1 MTFTVPLTVLMLAVS
16 GLEAVLIL
24 TQEKSLSVS
33 PGSNVKISCIS
44 SKSNWHMSWYQ
55 KKPGSSPRF
64 LIFGST
70 RATGLESRFTYS
82 KTDNIYLHIDKVTA
96 EDEAVYY
103 CACADCGADNT
114 FGGGTMLNIAR
125 ASSPPALT
133 LLPPSQT
140 ELSKGGAT
148 LVCLAQGFHP
158 DSLTVTWTEDGGAV
172 AGGDVR
178 TGEAQRRSD
187 GTYSASSLLTL
198 TADRWRSGR
207 SYACQ
212 LTHPAL
218 TAPLSQA
225 LTQAEC
231 ASQG

>member
-1 MTFTVPLTVLMLAVS
+1 MTFTVPLTILMLAVS
-16 GLEAVLIL
+16 GLEAVVTL
-24 TQEKSLSVS
+24 TQEKSVAVS
-33 PGSNVKISCIS
+33 LGSNGAVQGRG
-44 SKSNWHMSWYQ
+44 H
-55 KKPGSSPRF
+55 PGVP
-64 LIFGST
+64 GP
-70 RATGLESRFTYS
+70 G
-82 KTDNIYLHIDKVTA
+82 
-96 EDEAVYY
+96 
-103 CACADCGADNT
+103 
-114 FGGGTMLNIAR
+114 
-125 ASSPPALT
+125 
-133 LLPPSQT
+133 LPP
-140 ELSKGGAT
+140 G
-148 LVCLAQGFHP
+148 LA
-158 DSLTVTWTEDGGAV
+158 DRDLDGGRRRV